1 MYVYIYKPLRGEG
14 GILVL
19 NICLIFSLSIIY
31 KFFFFYFY
39 KYYIYY
45 LLLITNIINIDKYN
59 NNNNG
64 ILPYRNKEKYIKI
77 NREKLI
83 KKNKEKF
90 RYIL

>member
-1 MYVYIYKPLRGEG
+1 MYIFINLYRGRG
-14 GILVL
+14 GVLVL
-19 NICLIFSLSIIY
+19 DICPIFSLSIIY
-31 KFFFFYFY
+31 KFFFLYFY

-59 NNNNG
+59 NNKKG
-64 ILPYRNKEKYIKI
+64 VLPYRNKEKYIKI

-90 RYIL
+90 